1 MTKQGTTEKN
11 EKITSF
17 LREEGILD
25 EAMVKKL
32 TEESSQ
38 SGKSILSILKS
49 RNLINPNQFTKLT
62 ATTNNIEFIN
72 LSPEVID
79 PVAVHLVSFEI
90 ARQHTLIPVRI
101 EKNTIYVAM
110 SSPLNLF
117 VRDTIT
123 TKTGYK
129 VVPLAATT
137 EAVNQAIAYHF
148 NVESVTKQD
157 IVAMRLKQSSAED
170 TKTQK
175 NRGQSKI
182 ADAPIVRLVDSIIT
196 GAIDARASDL
206 HIEPQEPDMRVRYR
220 IDGILVEAIEVPAS
234 VQREVISHIKI
245 LANMDISER
254 RLPQDGHISVY
265 HNNKDYDLR
274 VSSLPGTNGEK
285 IVIRILDTSV
295 GLASL
300 EDIISSP
307 GDLAKFNTLIKK
319 PYGMILLAGPTGSGK
334 TTTLNS
340 IIQSLNCIEK
350 NIVTVE
356 DPVEYR
362 LVGVTQVQVKSEIG
376 MTFASGLRS
385 ILRQDPDIIL
395 IGEIRDLETAE
406 IAISAALTGHL
417 VLSTLHTNDA
427 AGAMSRLINLGVS
440 PFQLSSAMLGIIA
453 QRLVRTLCPKCK
465 ESYEATP
472 EELEIIYGKDA
483 NKKQKTK
490 NYRSKGC
497 DACRNTGYLGRQ
509 GVYEILEIDSTIK
522 DMVVEGL
529 SDNDIKNQAIAQGM
543 KTLKIQGI
551 EQVSN
556 GTTTMEEV
564 QRVIDIRE
572 E

>member
-175 NRGQSKI
+175 NRGQLKI
-182 ADAPIVRLVDSIIT
+182 SDAPIVRLVDSIIT

-254 RLPQDGHISVY
+254 RLPQDGHISIY

-522 DMVVEGL
+522 DMVVEGV
-529 SDNDIKNQAIAQGM
+529 SDNEIKNQAIAQGM

-564 QRVIDIRE
+564 QRVIDVRE